1 MIRFVFVFYLLAL
14 PLSAQL
20 VFDQHIAAGVNVPSG
35 HWYIQAHTAESACN
49 GRGGLTPCYLSIH
62 RGTDGRRI
70 IFIRAAY
77 DHGGPSPRSHGPVL
91 SDWDAGGLPTMSG
104 GFPWTDGPISF
115 SGTWDYSSGA
125 LDGMEINAG
134 DAYSG
139 SFDFDLDGGGQPIN
153 VSVSFT
159 LSEP

>member
-1 MIRFVFVFYLLAL
+1 
-14 PLSAQL
+14 
-20 VFDQHIAAGVNVPSG
+20 
-35 HWYIQAHTAESACN
+35 
-49 GRGGLTPCYLSIH
+49 
-62 RGTDGRRI
+62 
-70 IFIRAAY
+70 
-77 DHGGPSPRSHGPVL
+77 
-91 SDWDAGGLPTMSG
+91 MSG